1 MFSIGEYV
9 VYGTNGICQITDI
22 KKLDLMGANSER
34 DYYVLQSTRG
44 KGSQSF
50 VPVDSDK
57 VSLRLVIDRQD
68 AKDLIEDIS
77 MIDGLGELD
86 DKSRENRYKEIAKE
100 CECRQWI
107 AMIKTIYI
115 RKQERLAQGKKM
127 TATDERY
134 MRLAQDNLFEELC
147 FALDVDKNVM
157 EEKIFHEIQLN
168 S

>member
-9 VYGTNGICQITDI
+9 VYGTNGICQVTDI
-22 KKLDLMGANSER
+22 KKLDLMGANNER
-34 DYYVLQSTRG
+34 EYYVLQSTRG
-44 KGSQSF
+44 KGNQSF

-57 VSLRLVIDRQD
+57 VLLRLVIDKQD
-68 AKDLIEDIS
+68 AKDLIENIP

-86 DKSRENRYKEIAKE
+86 DKSREIRYKEIAKS

-107 AMIKTIYI
+107 SMIKTIYF

-147 FALDVDKNVM
+147 FALDMDKNAM
-157 EEKIFHEIQLN
+157 EERVYHGIQGD
-168 S
+168 